1 MIINRKSLARK
12 KLENLKQGYSA
23 YAETEEVARLIEK
36 ELANLN
42 IPVYIDRTP
51 IGWWFIPE
59 KSNKPLFIDPA
70 ASRLNGFAPHPC
82 GAGVSHT

>member
-1 MIINRKSLARK
+1 MIINRKCLARK

-36 ELANLN
+36 ELTQLN

-59 KSNKPLFIDPA
+59 KNKETSA
-70 ASRLNGFAPHPC
+70 H
-82 GAGVSHT
+82 

>member
-12 KLENLKQGYSA
+12 KLESLKRGYSA

-36 ELANLN
+36 ELAHLN
-42 IPVYIDRTP
+42 MPVYIDRTP

-59 KSNKPLFIDPA
+59 KTKQTTL
-70 ASRLNGFAPHPC
+70 H
-82 GAGVSHT
+82 